1 MAVAVVAVGQ
11 VMVIVEQSIVDMP
24 VAVGIRQRY
33 GVSVLVVW
41 VVVAVG
47 VGVLLAGMVVTVYV
61 LLVQQQHCAQG
72 HQWQRHPKSQRWRGS
87 EEQKGQQDPSQRRSG
102 EQGAGAGCADRPH
115 RSHV

>member
-24 VAVGIRQRY
+24 VAVGIRQGY

-61 LLVQQQHCAQG
+61 LLVQQQHCA
-72 HQWQRHPKSQRWRGS
+72 
-87 EEQKGQQDPSQRRSG
+87 
-102 EQGAGAGCADRPH
+102 
-115 RSHV
+115 